1 MQHPIM
7 PHCNAHAAHLKSP
20 IAPPRHALRACF
32 CASLVLMAELCSA
45 NLLAATVPTEW
56 TVRIGPRSASYQAE
70 RRHGDALDLRA
81 TLTYNGQPL
90 AYTGP
95 ARLYAQTNGMGS
107 AWWDL
112 APCTVSSNV
121 LQATWIPSF
130 DTGADVV
137 DIFLGGPSNYQAAAR
152 IRFLPSPGSVPN
164 SLPLPAPTIDFA
176 TVQILNPPYYTRQET
191 DIAIESA
198 APGDYST
205 VSNRAMSAIQE
216 HQSLEPSTNYTDRAL
231 GAFAETG
238 TVERARGYGSPTRWT
253 DATGCVWEVNTGWRI
268 YTNGVVAAG
277 WTAWNY
283 PEDNVEDGIFWS
295 LIIGLDEDAGSFV
308 YAIANQ
314 ILPYGTTPQWDS
326 ELTTIYNGDVDYN
339 GIMPGDSIRAVRGET
354 NLVGRVA
361 LTNDLPGAIISTI
374 SDFATTGTVHAAES
388 STYSSRLFD
397 ASYDSA
403 YDATYLIRESTNAA
417 TAVSSSLVR
426 YALVTLGEWS
436 FSGVPSSSTNLNLYF
451 DSDSGNWILTFELG
465 DDYYDYY
472 DNTSGAGATRLD
484 LYNGSGGHVT
494 ATLYVQPVDRAVNAM
509 SITSITN
516 ITLPSISHPGQARD
530 FILLLD
536 IPSSVTN
543 TVPAITNLLTFTASG
558 TETVHYYVDG
568 DDPSTAT
575 FPLPTSPG
583 TWSYSFSEFKA
594 SWFAISL
601 KPIVEA
607 VPPSQSNGGAQ

>member
-7 PHCNAHAAHLKSP
+7 PHCNAHAAPLKSP
-20 IAPPRHALRACF
+20 IAPPRHALRACL

-45 NLLAATVPTEW
+45 NLLAAAVPTEW

-121 LQATWIPSF
+121 IQATWLPSF

-164 SLPLPAPTIDFA
+164 SLPLPAPTLDFA

-191 DIAIESA
+191 DSAIESA

-238 TVERARGYGSPTRWT
+238 TVARARSYGTPTRWT

-283 PEDNVEDGIFWS
+283 PEDSVDDEIFWS
-295 LIIGLDEDAGSFV
+295 LMIGLAEDAGSST
-308 YAIANQ
+308 YTIANQ
-314 ILPYGTTPQWDS
+314 TLPYGTTPQWDS

-374 SDFATTGTVHAAES
+374 SDFASTGTVHAAES

-397 ASYDSA
+397 ASFDAA

-426 YALVTLGEWS
+426 YSLVTPGEWEFSDGGPHYISGPSDDGNGS
-436 FSGVPSSSTNLNLYF
+436 FVFLLDGAVQSLETFSTESAANLAL
-451 DSDSGNWILTFELG
+451 SLTFNNF
-465 DDYYDYY
+465 D
-472 DNTSGAGATRLD
+472 TP
-484 LYNGSGGHVT
+484 VT
-494 ATLYVQPVDRAVNAM
+494 ATRASLPGHLLDRAVNAM
-509 SITSITN
+509 SISSITN
-516 ITLPSISHPGQARD
+516 IKLPALSHPGQARD

-543 TVPAITNLLTFTASG
+543 TVPGLTGLLTFTPSG
-558 TETVHYYVDG
+558 AETVHYYVDG

-594 SWFAISL
+594 SWFAVSL

-607 VPPSQSNGGAQ
+607 AAPGGAQ

>member
-1 MQHPIM
+1 MQTHSKPLVTTL
-7 PHCNAHAAHLKSP
+7 AALLAIP
-20 IAPPRHALRACF
+20 
-32 CASLVLMAELCSA
+32 
-45 NLLAATVPTEW
+45 LLAASVPTEW
-56 TVRIGPRSASYQAE
+56 TVRIGPRSAAYQAE

-112 APCTVSSNV
+112 APCTVVSNT
-121 LQATWIPSF
+121 LQATWLPSF

-164 SLPLPAPTIDFA
+164 SLPLPAPTLDFA

-253 DATGCVWEVNTGWRI
+253 DATGCVWEVGYRFDDDWVADSSRVTQVSWSSAGYEGYPDLWAI
-268 YTNGVVAAG
+268 YFTV
-277 WTAWNY
+277 
-283 PEDNVEDGIFWS
+283 DGTIQ
-295 LIIGLDEDAGSFV
+295 AHV
-308 YAIANQ
+308 YES
-314 ILPYGTTPQWDS
+314 PPGTTQTNFAISASSWEAVYEGAFDFNIYRSPH
-326 ELTTIYNGDVDYN
+326 TT
-339 GIMPGDSIRAVRGET
+339 T

-361 LTNDLPGAIISTI
+361 LTNDLPGAISSTI
-374 SDFATTGTVHAAES
+374 SDFASTGTVHAAES

-426 YALVTLGEWS
+426 YALVTPGEWAFSWGVSDITYSVKWDGDNSRWSLLDSTETEVAYANGTQSDLQVS
-436 FSGVPSSSTNLNLYF
+436 FQYEVEGEFVT
-451 DSDSGNWILTFELG
+451 
-465 DDYYDYY
+465 
-472 DNTSGAGATRLD
+472 
-484 LYNGSGGHVT
+484 VT
-494 ATLYVQPVDRAVNAM
+494 ATRASLPGHLCDRAVSAV
-509 SITSITN
+509 SLSSPTN
-516 ITLPSISHPGQARD
+516 ITLPALAHPGQARD

-568 DDPSTAT
+568 DDPSTST

-594 SWFAISL
+594 SWFAVSL
-601 KPIVEA
+601 KPIIEA
-607 VPPSQSNGGAQ
+607 VAPGGAQ